1 MSMISLRLDEYEEAL
16 IKAYAKANNLSI
28 SELIRRSVIEK
39 IEDEIDLKLYEDA
52 MKSYKEEPES
62 FSLEEAM
69 KELELE

>member
-1 MSMISLRLDEYEEAL
+1 MISLRLDEHEEAL

-39 IEDEIDLKLYEDA
+39 IEDEIDLKLYDEA
-52 MKSYKEEPES
+52 MKSYKEEPETFS
-62 FSLEEAM
+62 FEEAM